1 MVPMN
6 PFEIV
11 GVVTGILGV
20 WLTTRQKIWC
30 WPVGLVSVVA
40 FIVVFFRAKLYA
52 AMGLQFVYVGLIA
65 YGWYSWLHGGA
76 GHRALVVSR
85 LPRRLV
91 ALLAMAGA
99 GASLVLGFW
108 LGRRTDEALP
118 YLDGF
123 TTSFSLIAQWMQAR
137 KHLENWLVWVVVDV
151 VYVGMSLSQG
161 LTLTAGLYVIYICLA
176 LLGLRDWRRS
186 MAAVARP

>member
-1 MVPMN
+1 MN
-6 PFEIV
+6 PFEVV

-52 AMGLQFVYVGLIA
+52 AMGLQFVYVGLIG
-65 YGWYSWLHGGA
+65 YGWYSWLYGGS

-91 ALLAMAGA
+91 ARLSMVGA
-99 GASLVLGFW
+99 GVSLVLGFW
-108 LGRRTDEALP
+108 LGRSTDEALP

-123 TTSFSLIAQWMQAR
+123 TTSFSLVAQWMQAR
-137 KHLENWLVWVVVDV
+137 KYLENWPVWAAVDV

-161 LTLTAGLYVIYICLA
+161 LTLTAGLYVVYICLA
-176 LLGLRDWRRS
+176 VLGFRDWRRS
-186 MAAVARP
+186 IAAGARP